1 MPSCLAGL
9 TGTHSLESLK
19 KKQLPVISIMLN
31 PLFSTL
37 EVGFLTLQ
45 TPDHF
50 LEGKAVKS
58 LYLETIPPHTPV
70 KRRGDA
76 AIKRR
81 VDKFIGSLFS
91 SLD

>member
-1 MPSCLAGL
+1 M
-9 TGTHSLESLK
+9 HSPESLMK
-19 KKQLPVISIMLN
+19 KKQLPMTSILLN
-31 PLFSTL
+31 PLFSHS

-50 LEGKAVKS
+50 LEGKTVKS

-81 VDKFIGSLFS
+81 VDKFICSLFS